1 MKLPEWFEKVEKALK
16 VSIQEWTDSC
26 SPGQA
31 ISPEV
36 AIFKKEV
43 WEFIIALT
51 LQMKTEVILERA
63 KRNV

>member
-1 MKLPEWFEKVEKALK
+1 MIK